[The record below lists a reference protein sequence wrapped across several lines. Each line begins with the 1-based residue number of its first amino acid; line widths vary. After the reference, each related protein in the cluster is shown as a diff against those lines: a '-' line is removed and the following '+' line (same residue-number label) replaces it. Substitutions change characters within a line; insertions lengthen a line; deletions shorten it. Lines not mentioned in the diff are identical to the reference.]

1 MNRHQKQIL
10 KITKELMFLYRYE
23 SQSNEKEEGNYN
35 YRMAKRDSRIIY
47 NNMRKEYL

>member
-1 MNRHQKQIL
+1 MNRYQKQIL

-23 SQSNEKEEGNYN
+23 EQSNENEKGYYN

>member
-1 MNRHQKQIL
+1 MNRYQKDIL

-23 SQSNEKEEGNYN
+23 SEGNKKEKRCYN